1 MLKTKGEALEGQTA
15 VISGFG
21 NVAWGVAT
29 KLSQMGAKVVT
40 LSGPDGFIYDPDG
53 VRGEKIDYL
62 LEMRRSN
69 RDRVEDYADKFNIEF
84 YPGKRPWEMNCDI
97 AFPCACENELDETDA
112 KKLLDNG
119 CRCVTEVANMPVTED
134 GMNVLLQSDI
144 LYSPGKASN
153 AAGVACS
160 GLEMAQNSSKI
171 RWTPEEVDQRLKT
184 IMKNIH
190 DNCLEAAE
198 QFGDKGNYF
207 FGANIA
213 GFIKVANAMIDQGNT

>member
-1 MLKTKGEALEGQTA
+1 MK
-15 VISGFG
+15 
-21 NVAWGVAT
+21 
-29 KLSQMGAKVVT
+29 
-40 LSGPDGFIYDPDG
+40 
-53 VRGEKIDYL
+53 
-62 LEMRRSN
+62 
-69 RDRVEDYADKFNIEF
+69 
-84 YPGKRPWEMNCDI
+84 CDI

-119 CRCVTEVANMPVTED
+119 CRCVAEAANMPVTEK
-134 GMNVLLQSDI
+134 GMNVLLESGI

-171 RWTPEEVDQRLKT
+171 RWTPEEVDQRLRT
-184 IMKNIH
+184 IMKGIH
-190 DNCLEAAE
+190 DACLEAAE
-198 QFGDKGNYF
+198 RFGDKGNYF